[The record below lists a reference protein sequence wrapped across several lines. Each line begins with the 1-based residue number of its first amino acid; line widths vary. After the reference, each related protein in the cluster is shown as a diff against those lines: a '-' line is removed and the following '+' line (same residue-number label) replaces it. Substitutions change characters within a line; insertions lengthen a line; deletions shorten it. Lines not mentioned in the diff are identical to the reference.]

1 MKKVKNKMKIS
12 IAKLLKNLL
21 LFSAVLF
28 FLWPIYWMV
37 SGSFKNMKVA
47 LQIPPEWIP
56 LRPTLENYKALF
68 LDYPV
73 IRWFFNSI
81 FISTVTAAIVVIF
94 SAMAAYALAKIRF
107 KSGKYIFGLM
117 VGAMTL
123 PHTLLFISLF
133 KIISGAG
140 LSNSYLGIILPS
152 LGWPFGVFLL
162 RQFMQTLPNALI
174 DSGKIDGCSEF
185 GVFLRIIL
193 PLAKP
198 GLGSLAIFTF
208 VSSWNDY
215 VWQLIII
222 KNKKHFTLPLGI
234 QFAQKMQ
241 EFETN
246 YGVGMAG
253 AVLATLPVLIVFLS
267 FQKYFTK
274 GITLGAVKG

>member
-1 MKKVKNKMKIS
+1 MGKKTFRVKIFQ
-12 IAKLLKNLL
+12 NLL
-21 LFSAVLF
+21 LIFAILF
-28 FLWPIYWMV
+28 FLWPIYWMI

-56 LRPTLENYKALF
+56 LHPTLENYKTLF

-73 IRWFFNSI
+73 IRWLFNSV
-81 FISTVTAAIVVIF
+81 FVSTITAAIVVLI
-94 SAMAAYALAKIRF
+94 SAMAAYALAKIKF
-107 KSGKYIFGLM
+107 KSSKYIFGVM
-117 VGAMTL
+117 MGAMTL

-133 KIISGAG
+133 KIISDAE
-140 LSNSYLGIILPS
+140 LANSYLGIMLPS

-162 RQFMQTLPNALI
+162 KQFMQTLPGALI

-185 GVFLRIIL
+185 GIFLRIIL

-198 GLGSLAIFTF
+198 GLGALAIFTF

-215 VWQLIII
+215 IWQLIII
-222 KNKKHFTLPLGI
+222 SDRELFTLPLGI
-234 QFAQKMQ
+234 QIAQKMQ

-246 YGVGMAG
+246 YGIAMAG
-253 AVLATLPVLIVFLS
+253 AVLATLPVLVVFLS

-274 GITLGAVKG
+274 GITMGAVKG

>member
-1 MKKVKNKMKIS
+1 MKKKIS
-12 IAKLLKNLL
+12 VISSLKNLL
-21 LFSAVLF
+21 LFLAALF
-28 FLWPIYWMV
+28 FLWPIYWML
-37 SGSFKNMKVA
+37 SGSLKNMKVA

-56 LRPTLENYKALF
+56 LHPTLENYKSLF
-68 LDYPV
+68 LDHPV
-73 IRWFFNSI
+73 FRWFFNSV
-81 FISTVTAAIVVIF
+81 FISTLTAAIVILF
-94 SAMAAYALAKIRF
+94 SAMAAYSLAKIKF
-107 KSGKYIFGLM
+107 KSSKYIFGLM

-133 KIISGAG
+133 KIISGVG
-140 LSNSYLGIILPS
+140 LANSYLGIILPS

-162 RQFMQTLPNALI
+162 KQFMQTLPGALI

-185 GVFLRIIL
+185 GIFLKIIL

-198 GLGSLAIFTF
+198 GLAALAIFTF
-208 VSSWNDY
+208 VNSWNDY
-215 VWQLIII
+215 AWQLIII
-222 KNKKHFTLPLGI
+222 KDQNLFTLPLGI
-234 QFAQKMQ
+234 QIAQKMQ

-246 YGVGMAG
+246 YGVAMAG